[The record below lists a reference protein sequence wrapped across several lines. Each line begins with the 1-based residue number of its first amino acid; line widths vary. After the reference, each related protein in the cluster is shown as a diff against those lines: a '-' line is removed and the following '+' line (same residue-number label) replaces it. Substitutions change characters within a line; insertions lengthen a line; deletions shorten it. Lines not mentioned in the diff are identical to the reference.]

1 MTRVRKLAPVVD
13 HVEKL
18 EQDALKAVAFSQ
30 QRLQQQQQR
39 LEQLLRYRE
48 DYANRHN
55 DGPVTY
61 GAMQLREFQRFMA
74 QLDDTIEQQRE
85 VVRLAEREVEFKRQ
99 KWKLTRTRSDAMNNA
114 NLLSLLLNLG
124 PAGDGAGPAL
134 DIDSALQMSKP
145 LDPEALPPELLA
157 QLTEDSGELDFTALM
172 QQGMVPPQALVES
185 EPSPETGKISFV
197 FKGMDET
204 PETDGVEKSPL
215 YSREWMRRPRQT
227 GMPLT
232 RRQSSRGWPVSRPKR
247 MPPRGSIPRIRSC
260 NRPSCRAAR

>member
-39 LEQLLRYRE
+39 LDQLIRYRE

-99 KWKLTRTRSDAMNNA
+99 KWKLTRTRSDAMHKMIERINEQEQQQ
-114 NLLSLLLNLG
+114 
-124 PAGDGAGPAL
+124 
-134 DIDSALQMSKP
+134 LQKREQR
-145 LDPEALPPELLA
+145 L
-157 QLTEDSGELDFTALM
+157 
-172 QQGMVPPQALVES
+172 
-185 EPSPETGKISFV
+185 
-197 FKGMDET
+197 MDEHA
-204 PETDGVEKSPL
+204 L
-215 YSREWMRRPRQT
+215 
-227 GMPLT
+227 
-232 RRQSSRGWPVSRPKR
+232 RQSGKN
-247 MPPRGSIPRIRSC
+247 GS
-260 NRPSCRAAR
+260 

>member
-39 LEQLLRYRE
+39 LEQLIRYRE
-48 DYANRHN
+48 DYANRHS

-99 KWKLTRTRSDAMNNA
+99 KWKLTRTRSDAMHKMIERINEQEQQQ
-114 NLLSLLLNLG
+114 
-124 PAGDGAGPAL
+124 
-134 DIDSALQMSKP
+134 LQKREQR
-145 LDPEALPPELLA
+145 L
-157 QLTEDSGELDFTALM
+157 
-172 QQGMVPPQALVES
+172 
-185 EPSPETGKISFV
+185 
-197 FKGMDET
+197 MDEHA
-204 PETDGVEKSPL
+204 L
-215 YSREWMRRPRQT
+215 
-227 GMPLT
+227 
-232 RRQSSRGWPVSRPKR
+232 RQSGKNE
-247 MPPRGSIPRIRSC
+247 G
-260 NRPSCRAAR
+260 